1 MKKVGMLLCT
11 AIILSAFSILP
22 SRTSTRIDEREFL
35 VTQFQ
40 QTRDQLLKSL
50 EGLTDAQLK
59 FKLAQDRWSI
69 NECLEHIILAEKGM
83 YDMEQKL
90 VKEAPNPEK
99 RKEIKATDEDIIK
112 MMNDRTH
119 KAKAPEFAIPKGT
132 YATTAEAIQA
142 FTDQRNQIIEAVKVT
157 TDDLRN
163 HVMVNPNMPPVD
175 AYQFLLM
182 MANHSARHTQQIE
195 EIKTDPAYPKQI
207 LQ

>member
-1 MKKVGMLLCT
+1 MKKVGMLLFT

-59 FKLAQDRWSI
+59 FKPALDRWSI

-99 RKEIKATDEDIIK
+99 RKDITATDEDIIK
-112 MMNDRTH
+112 RMNDRTH

-163 HVMVNPNMPPVD
+163 HVMVNPNMPPMD

-182 MANHSARHTQQIE
+182 IANHSARHTQQIE
-195 EIKTDPAYPKQI
+195 EIKTDPNYPK
-207 LQ
+207 

>member
-1 MKKVGMLLCT
+1 MKKVGMLLFT
-11 AIILSAFSILP
+11 AIMLSAFSILP
-22 SRTSTRIDEREFL
+22 SRTSIRIDEREFL
-35 VTQFQ
+35 VNQFQ

-59 FKLAQDRWSI
+59 FKPAQDRWSI

-99 RKEIKATDEDIIK
+99 RKEITATDEDIIK
-112 MMNDRTH
+112 RMNDRSH

-132 YATTAEAIQA
+132 YATTAEEIQA
-142 FTDQRNQIIEAVKVT
+142 FTDQRNRIIEEIKVT
-157 TDDLRN
+157 QDDLRN
-163 HVMVNPNMPPVD
+163 HVLITPNMPPVD

-195 EIKTDPAYPKQI
+195 EIKTDPAYPKDA